1 MITIIVSVIASI
13 IGFALGRFSAMHSNT
28 TVQIQ
33 HVNGDNMKASQTIIA
48 KNTNGNIT
56 MTSETKKLK

>member
-13 IGFALGRFSAMHSNT
+13 IGFTLGRFSAMHSNT

-33 HVNGDNMKASQTIIA
+33 YVNGDNMKSFQAIT
-48 KNTNGNIT
+48 KNTDGHIT

>member
-13 IGFALGRFSAMHSNT
+13 IGFTLGRFSAMHSNT

-33 HVNGDNMKASQTIIA
+33 HVDGDNMKASQIIT
-48 KNTNGNIT
+48 KNTNGHIT